1 MKKEY
6 IDPLDEALRL
16 LVLENADELEF
27 NQAVKG
33 MVFMEENVEAEMSA
47 VGKEKLISG
56 LTSLL
61 TSPSFGD
68 IIKTQM
74 RKVQLDAARLSQE
87 TQLPETLIE
96 ELTMDRFYVNNVP
109 IKFFKT
115 LLNTLQITF
124 ESAESA
130 VRKTFTMLQSQQDD
144 YSASVL
150 LKPSFRKS
158 LMVSSDEVSDMITSN
173 KGKELFENK
182 EALDKYLLR
191 LNELMQE

>member
-27 NQAVKG
+27 NQTVKG
-33 MVFMEENVEAEMSA
+33 MVFMEENIEVEMSA
-47 VGKEKLISG
+47 VGKEKLISS

-68 IIKTQM
+68 IIKAQM
-74 RKVQLDAARLSQE
+74 EKVQLDATRLSQE

-109 IKFFKT
+109 IKFFKR

-130 VRKTFTMLQSQQDD
+130 VRKTFTMLQSQQND
-144 YSASVL
+144 YAASVL
-150 LKPSFRKS
+150 LRPSFRKS
-158 LMVSSDEVSDMITSN
+158 LMVSSDEVTDMMTSN

-182 EALDKYLLR
+182 EALDKYLQR
-191 LNELMQE
+191 LNELMQD